1 MSGAA
6 AMFFDLEAVFANAFQ
21 HDGKMFCGRAYMVRM
36 QRSILFYPSRDAS
49 RARYDIALVPLD
61 APRELW
67 DAGGD
72 GFVLLRGKLSVERDC
87 FLGHVETER
96 AKTAKCVPIKR
107 PIFIELRAGRVA
119 NF

>member
-6 AMFFDLEAVFANAFQ
+6 AMFDLEAVFANAFQ

-49 RARYDIALVPLD
+49 RARYDIALVSLD
-61 APRELW
+61 VPRELW

-87 FLGHVETER
+87 HVETER